1 MHLQGRLLGAGTDN
15 RLPTIAIVAH
25 YDAAG
30 LIPVCR
36 TDSQNAI
43 YIFNLLPKKYKKLIQ
58 KWLSFF
64 YIRIIIP
71 FLFRCWLKV
80 QILTV
85 PESLPF
91 CHSLDSSLVSIPM
104 SRQKLSEFT
113 VIQSLTFMFITVSC
127 IDFIF

>member
-43 YIFNLLPKKYKKLIQ
+43 YIQFVTEKIQ
-58 KWLSFF
+58 EMNTIFFVSFF